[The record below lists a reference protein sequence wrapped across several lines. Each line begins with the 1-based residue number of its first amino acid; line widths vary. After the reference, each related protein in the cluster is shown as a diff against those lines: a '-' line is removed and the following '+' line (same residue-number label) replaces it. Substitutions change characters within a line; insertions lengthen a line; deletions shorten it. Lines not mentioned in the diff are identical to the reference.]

1 MNLTLDHPRSPKE
14 KMAGLVHVP
23 RMVDKAR
30 AAQQNMLGEYIY
42 PCPLD
47 DIMLEFIGVDSK
59 TFQQMACNDTE
70 EVLSAW
76 ITEQCKNRSREEHD
90 ATNNR
95 ILESRPEDPEKWR
108 VFNEARDRLDPAR
121 TDVTTWVDLI
131 DLDEGRL

>member
-1 MNLTLDHPRSPKE
+1 MNLTLDTPRSPKE
-14 KMAGLVHVP
+14 KMAGLVHIP

-30 AAQQNMLGEYIY
+30 AAQQNALGEYIF

-47 DIMLEFIGVDSK
+47 NIMLEFIGVNSK
-59 TFQQMACNDTE
+59 TFQQKACNDAE

-76 ITEQCKNRSREEHD
+76 ITSQCKNRSREEKD

-95 ILESRPEDPEKWR
+95 ILESRPDNPEKWQT
-108 VFNEARDRLDPAR
+108 FHEARDRLDPTR

-131 DLDEGRL
+131 ELDEGRL